1 MRKVL
6 FSLTLLA
13 ALALSFNACKKE
25 EPLDREKFLGS
36 YSVSRDCDVSVNAS
50 YNMTV
55 EISGTA
61 DNKVVVKNL
70 TNQGSSDILTGDISG
85 SSITFAEQTISVGA
99 GISFILKSGTG
110 TINGNTLTINYSYKY
125 VAAGVTVEE
134 SCVLTCNKL

>member
-36 YSVSRDCDVSVNAS
+36 YSVTRDCDVSVNAS

-70 TNQGSSDILTGDISG
+70 TNQGASDILTGDIAG
-85 SSITFAEQTISVGA
+85 STITFTEQPISVGA
-99 GISFILKSGTG
+99 GVSYIFKSGTG
-110 TINGNTLTINYSYKY
+110 TINGNSLTINYNYSY
-125 VAAGVTVEE
+125 VAGGVTLSE
-134 SCVLTCNKL
+134 SCVLTCSKL